1 MTRTA
6 AVLLILGCLLLIA
19 GIGLAIDL
27 PAALITAGAL
37 TAFAGVL
44 NLERRT

>member
-6 AVLLILGCLLLIA
+6 AVLLILGCLFLIA
-19 GIGLAIDL
+19 GVGLAVHI

-37 TAFAGVL
+37 FGVAGVL